1 MRYTFYH
8 GTDAKALKMSKEQ
21 RDIFRNVC
29 NTVVDYYWNYF
40 NEYRKTE
47 SENHDRKIDRKSG

>member
-40 NEYRKTE
+40 NEYRKILLSAKHE
-47 SENHDRKIDRKSG
+47 KSV